1 MLQSLK
7 PVFAKLFGGLSLAF
21 LIGAP
26 AMAGN
31 ALTAVDVSTG
41 QNDSRIL
48 RLTFNEPLEAA
59 PMHFSTANPHR
70 IVLDFPGID
79 NLLGE
84 RSSATVKEGP
94 LGAYRVVKAND
105 RTRVVIN
112 LTGPGTYDLR
122 KEGKLLLVA
131 IQEAA
136 KSAGGVPAVPVSF
149 AAKETGQAHSIR
161 GIDFRRGENGAGRI
175 EVTLSDPSVG
185 IDIKP
190 KGQGIQVDFL
200 NTSLPEALR
209 RRLDVSEFATPAQTI
224 EAIPQGKTTRMTIRP
239 KGKWDYSAY
248 QTGRQFILEIASL
261 EKADGRSSERAAY
274 TGEKLSLDFQGQ
286 DVRAVLKVIAD
297 FTSLNIIA
305 SDTVAGNVTLRL
317 KDVPWDQALDLV
329 LRTKGLDK
337 RVAGN
342 VIWVAPRDELNAKER
357 QELEALKAAEDI
369 EPLVTRNYRLNYVRA
384 DEAMTVISG
393 GSRVSSNLDETASC
407 SPSAE
412 GIKSAA
418 SAGANTNTGQSTT
431 TNQSGDTIRR
441 TSYAVN
447 RVLTGRGAASY
458 DLTTNTLIVTDIPQ
472 RHAAVEEVLR
482 GIDVPT
488 KQVLIEARVVLA
500 DDTFGRTLGAR
511 LGVQGQGFKGN
522 TLYGVGGN
530 MGNSGTVATTSSVRN
545 LIDTSR
551 SLDSNPNLDLGA
563 DISGIS
569 NNSPGSIGFTIL
581 NAATGVALGLELQA
595 LEADKRGKI
604 ISNPRVVTAN
614 LRPAVILQG
623 EQIPVVTPGTS
634 TAPATTTFKDA
645 LLCLLV
651 SPQVL
656 NNDEVILNVEVTK
669 DARGATY
676 GENVAVNVKRLKT
689 QVRVK
694 NGETAVLGGV
704 FEQSLRNDTN
714 KVPLLGD
721 IPLLGYLFRNTYK
734 VDNKSEMLVFLTP
747 RLLGEGT
754 PSSRQIDR

>member
-7 PVFAKLFGGLSLAF
+7 PNFTTLLGGLMLTF
-21 LIGAP
+21 LLGLP
-26 AMAGN
+26 AWAGN
-31 ALTAVDVSTG
+31 GLTAMDVSTG
-41 QNDSRIL
+41 QNDSQIVK
-48 RLTFNEPLEAA
+48 LTFTEGLGAL

-70 IVLDFPGID
+70 IVLDFPGTD
-79 NLLGE
+79 NLMGE
-84 RSSATVKEGP
+84 RAA
-94 LGAYRVVKAND
+94 GAINSGVVGTYRVVKAND

-112 LTGPGTYDLR
+112 LAGPGTYDLR
-122 KEGKLLLVA
+122 KEGKLLFVA
-131 IQEAA
+131 VQGAA
-136 KSAGGVPAVPVSF
+136 KSAAGSAPLPASF
-149 AAKETGQAHSIR
+149 APQEAKQAHSIR
-161 GIDFRRGENGAGRI
+161 NIDFRRGENGAGRV

-190 KGQGIQVDFL
+190 KGQAIQVDFL
-200 NTSLPEALR
+200 NTSLPEALQ
-209 RRLDVSEFATPAQTI
+209 RRLDVSEFATPTQII
-224 EAIPQGKTTRMTIRP
+224 ETVAQGKITRMTIRP

-248 QTGRQFILEIASL
+248 QTGRQFIIEVASL
-261 EKADGRSSERAAY
+261 EPGSGRQAEHAAY

-297 FTSLNIIA
+297 FTGLNIIA
-305 SDTVAGNVTLRL
+305 ADSVSGNVTLRL

-329 LRTKGLDK
+329 LRTKGMDK
-337 RVAGN
+337 RVSGN
-342 VIWVAPRDELNAKER
+342 VIWVAPRDELVAKER
-357 QELEALKAAEDI
+357 QELEAKKSAEDI
-369 EPLVTRNYRLNYVRA
+369 EVLVTRTYRLNYVRA
-384 DEAMTVISG
+384 DEAMIVISG
-393 GSRVSSNLDETASC
+393 GSRFGTSLDETASC

-418 SAGANTNTGQSTT
+418 SSGANTSNTQSTT
-431 TNQSGDTIRR
+431 TTQGGGESSR
-441 TSYAVN
+441 TTNYASN
-447 RVLTGRGAASY
+447 RVLTPRGAASY
-458 DLTTNTLIVTDIPQ
+458 DLTTNSLIITDILQ

-500 DDTFGRTLGAR
+500 DDVFGRTLGAR

-522 TLYGVGGN
+522 TLYGTAN
-530 MGNSGTVATTSSVRN
+530 TMENSAVAATSASVRDAE
-545 LIDTSR
+545 IFGGS
-551 SLDSNPNLDLGA
+551 PNVDLGTGMFGVGNA
-563 DISGIS
+563 
-569 NNSPGSIGFTIL
+569 PSIGFTIL

-623 EQIPVVTPGTS
+623 RQIPYQTVSADGTN
-634 TAPATTTFKDA
+634 TQFGDA

-669 DARGATY
+669 DAQGDNTSA
-676 GENVAVNVKRLKT
+676 GPAINVKRLKT

-694 NGETAVLGGV
+694 NGETAVLGGI
-704 FEQSLRNDTN
+704 FEQTLRNDTN

-721 IPLLGYLFRNTYK
+721 IPLLGHLFRNNNR
-734 VDNKSEMLVFLTP
+734 VDDKSEMLVFLTP
-747 RLLGEGT
+747 RLLGEGV
-754 PSSRQIDR
+754 PVGR